1 MVAFEIGYDAGNSI
15 SWAFAAGQNGI
26 AVSSTNPGV
35 GTFGGSSPA
44 QIASAGIAQLFQN
57 PFTLIAQLP
66 YVKKLQTAT
75 NSNTISNLY
84 ALNSQGLYKITL
96 RGADFSVPTIIT
108 PTPIFLASSLGPNV
122 AFTDFIASTNNN
134 SVNVQFII
142 GTTQGLY
149 IGQDDGTGSL
159 TQVQLPSIQS
169 VHRLIPQADLRG
181 TDQNN
186 LLGSDFRPDVVAGH
200 SLGEYSALVACGCLT
215 FEDGLNL
222 VYQRALAMQKS
233 CEEIPGTMAAIIG
246 LTDEA
251 VELVCSQ
258 VTNGIVVP
266 ANYNCP
272 GQLVISGSLEAVNEA
287 MIKCKELEG
296 GKVIPLSVGGA
307 FHSPLMASAA
317 TLLAQAILNTTFKTP
332 ACPYF

>member
-1 MVAFEIGYDAGNSI
+1 MGKDMYE
-15 SWAFAAGQNGI
+15 
-26 AVSSTNPGV
+26 
-35 GTFGGSSPA
+35 
-44 QIASAGIAQLFQN
+44 
-57 PFTLIAQLP
+57 
-66 YVKKLQTAT
+66 
-75 NSNTISNLY
+75 SNLF
-84 ALNSQGLYKITL
+84 AKELFEKANDILGFKITEIMFNGTAEDL
-96 RGADFSVPTIIT
+96 VQTRVTQPALFIHSVIKI
-108 PTPIFLASSLGPNV
+108 S
-122 AFTDFIASTNNN
+122 
-134 SVNVQFII
+134 
-142 GTTQGLY
+142 
-149 IGQDDGTGSL
+149 
-159 TQVQLPSIQS
+159 
-169 VHRLIPQADLRG
+169 
-181 TDQNN
+181 

-258 VTNGIVVP
+258 VTNDIVVP

-296 GKVIPLSVGGA
+296 TTI
-307 FHSPLMASAA
+307 SAVS
-317 TLLAQAILNTTFKTP
+317 
-332 ACPYF
+332 